1 MSQKKPDRHHIT
13 PKSRGG
19 GNRNNIVVLPRS
31 FHEALHA
38 VFQDL
43 KPEEYAMF
51 LEAVLTPGSRWTS
64 KQLHELRQRCKRYN
78 K

>member
-1 MSQKKPDRHHIT
+1 VKKTDRHHICG
-13 PKSRGG
+13 KSRGG
-19 GNRNNIVVLPRS
+19 GTRNNIVILPRT
-31 FHEALHA
+31 FHNALHA

-51 LEAVLTPGSRWTS
+51 LEAVLTPGTSWTS
-64 KQLHELRQRCKRYN
+64 KELHVLRQQCKTYN